1 MSQYHEILQHIHHRL
16 VMIFDNITIGIS
28 FIITC
33 FCSLIGY
40 PKDILNFIA
49 ILVFLDL
56 ITKLYSIVLNKYNDF
71 TPRLFIQAC
80 KERLIT
86 SRALRIGTLSKLM
99 VYLPFLIVANFINIV
114 DELSLLKFF
123 SNLIYVIITTAE
135 ILSLLENLI
144 SCTHGDLRKYLEKA
158 KGKVSTV
165 GDSAVGNTTDKKDNT
180 HMEDKGKSN

>member
-1 MSQYHEILQHIHHRL
+1 
-16 VMIFDNITIGIS
+16 MIFDNITVGIS
-28 FIITC
+28 FIVTC

-56 ITKLYSIVLNKYNDF
+56 ITKLFSIVLNRYNDF
-71 TPRLFIQAC
+71 TPKLFIKAC
-80 KERLIT
+80 KEHLIT

-114 DELSLLKFF
+114 DELSLLRFF

-144 SCTHGDLRKYLEKA
+144 SCTHGDLKKYLERA
-158 KGKVSTV
+158 KGKVSNV
-165 GDSAVGNTTDKKDNT
+165 GDNAIGENDKKDNT